1 MPHYNERALV
11 QPHLF
16 KTFVIFIGGL
26 TRSAAL
32 LLRLLWRRQKFREC
46 SFDKKSFRRITKKK
60 IWCVEWEVSRL
71 NTVLNLIREAEY
83 NGYPAECAANTEGT
97 CFVVMCDTAH

>member
-16 KTFVIFIGGL
+16 KTFVIFIGRF

-32 LLRLLWRRQKFREC
+32 LLRLLWRKQKFREC
-46 SFDKKSFRRITKKK
+46 SFDKKIVSEDYEEDNMVCGVGSFQTEHGFEFDQRSRI
-60 IWCVEWEVSRL
+60 
-71 NTVLNLIREAEY
+71 
-83 NGYPAECAANTEGT
+83 
-97 CFVVMCDTAH
+97 